1 MHPLPKLGWTMIF
14 SPKSPEVQLLT
25 IKLKALWNEGTT
37 FIGVASSR
45 RLWVC
50 KCPICWQVSGSGHF
64 FSISHC
70 WPMKPS
76 WHLHVPVRA
85 VVGVV
90 VLVLGCKH
98 CILAFKSNLACKYNF
113 LHHQHIHRCHRSFND
128 LGPGMGQSPC
138 PLQHIAAEQ
147 STPPHPKKQMHW
159 PRGNQ
164 QRHWGVYGDGSDT
177 NIQKLGHL
185 LPINYSMTRFL
196 RFPILVAW
204 KCPASVK
211 VPFYIILYPVVMWY
225 ILELRNLELN
235 VSLTSLWPVSL
246 KHSKF
251 LGQSNLHRLRLI
263 QYPTRKRV
271 ENICI
276 ENIKIT
282 CFHSH
287 IQVLEGFAGSA
298 MWSEILYLTWLA
310 LIHRYLPCL
319 IETKVENTVPAS
331 SACSLSIATA
341 WAMVFTGK
349 TCVICGTA
357 AGAI

>member
-14 SPKSPEVQLLT
+14 SPKSPEVQLPT

-37 FIGVASSR
+37 FIGVASGR

-76 WHLHVPVRA
+76 WHLHVPVRP
-85 VVGVV
+85 VVVV

-98 CILAFKSNLACKYNF
+98 CILALKSNLASKYNF
-113 LHHQHIHRCHRSFND
+113 LHHQHIHRCHRGFND

-164 QRHWGVYGDGSDT
+164 QRHWGVHRDGSDT
-177 NIQKLGHL
+177 NIQKLDHL

-196 RFPILVAW
+196 GFPILVAW

-211 VPFYIILYPVVMWY
+211 VPFYILLYPVVMWY
-225 ILELRNLELN
+225 ISGTSQSRAECLFWHLFDLSHSNIPN
-235 VSLTSLWPVSL
+235 SLGS
-246 KHSKF
+246 
-251 LGQSNLHRLRLI
+251 Q
-263 QYPTRKRV
+263 
-271 ENICI
+271 ICI
-276 ENIKIT
+276 ETEAHTVSNTEKSWTHLHWKHQNHLLPLTHPSTWGLCWVCNVIGNLL
-282 CFHSH
+282 SH
-287 IQVLEGFAGSA
+287 
-298 MWSEILYLTWLA
+298 LTGPHPSLLA
-310 LIHRYLPCL
+310 VSHRKQRWKTQSLPPVHAPFPL
-319 IETKVENTVPAS
+319 QPLGQWFSQARPV
-331 SACSLSIATA
+331 
-341 WAMVFTGK
+341 
-349 TCVICGTA
+349 
-357 AGAI
+357 